1 MIRGIFRRDTFGS
14 SVTPSRYHHQT
25 VVQKPTNKRN
35 VCERVDIKSKIN
47 VDLRF
52 GSRLE
57 IQGKVSVDIRN
68 ENIAIHIVY
77 DEQ

>member
-1 MIRGIFRRDTFGS
+1 MDRR
-14 SVTPSRYHHQT
+14 
-25 VVQKPTNKRN
+25 
-35 VCERVDIKSKIN
+35 SKVN
-47 VDLRF
+47 VDLRC

-68 ENIAIHIVY
+68 ENIAIHMVY